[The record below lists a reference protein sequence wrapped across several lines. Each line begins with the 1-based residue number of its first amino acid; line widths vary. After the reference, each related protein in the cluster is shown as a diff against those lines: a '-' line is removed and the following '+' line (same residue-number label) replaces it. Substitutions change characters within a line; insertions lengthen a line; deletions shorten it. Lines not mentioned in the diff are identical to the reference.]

1 MTDIPPDAQ
10 QPSGLGW
17 PVPSTDVPSTDVPST
32 DVPPTVVPRGTSLG
46 ECVGLGWPVGEGVA
60 A

>member
-1 MTDIPPDAQ
+1 VTDIPPDAQ

-17 PVPSTDVPSTDVPST
+17 PVPSTDVPST